1 MTTPQLQ
8 FGTRILNHPTMTV
21 RGGCSRTT
29 DPRSTW
35 STYSGVMTVQNR
47 VTGFRTSLAGR
58 SSR

>member
-1 MTTPQLQ
+1 MSTPQLQ
-8 FGTRILNHPTMTV
+8 FATRILNQPTIII

-35 STYSGVMTVQNR
+35 STYSGVLTIQNR